1 MDLEALCALLEDIGR
16 KIETQKIKKSAKS
29 IALTDVMEKLEDI
42 MNALSESSRI
52 RYIMINTLE
61 LWKNGW
67 PEKKSIKNERS
78 SRTRNIK
85 NSDRK
90 HYGSLSPR
98 KKNFDNKSYSKFEKL
113 EYEKSVNKFDKNE
126 VLERI
131 PESLESYM
139 NIKNAQLE
147 EFKILSE
154 NSVESLEV
162 IRKIFTASA
171 ANSEIIKKI
180 SKNIISFVEY
190 IYKFGDDGI
199 YDYNELV
206 KGINSYIQYGYESD
220 LEENSYLE
228 MIIKELYMYG
238 LNKQYFTLLEIH
250 FINKLRKYSQDDFPC
265 YIGRIELSHKLLM
278 ELNSIGYPYEELKQF
293 FNDETEVMIKLSDIK
308 DINVNIINSFRALF
322 SPYLYAKEMFEK
334 GKDNNFN
341 EMLKSEKLTPQFIQ
355 DIGQAMIVVIIED
368 KKLNVYC

>member
-1 MDLEALCALLEDIGR
+1 
-16 KIETQKIKKSAKS
+16 
-29 IALTDVMEKLEDI
+29 ME
-42 MNALSESSRI
+42 
-52 RYIMINTLE
+52 
-61 LWKNGW
+61 
-67 PEKKSIKNERS
+67 
-78 SRTRNIK
+78 
-85 NSDRK
+85 
-90 HYGSLSPR
+90 
-98 KKNFDNKSYSKFEKL
+98 F
-113 EYEKSVNKFDKNE
+113 
-126 VLERI
+126 
-131 PESLESYM
+131 
-139 NIKNAQLE
+139 
-147 EFKILSE
+147 
-154 NSVESLEV
+154 
-162 IRKIFTASA
+162 
-171 ANSEIIKKI
+171 
-180 SKNIISFVEY
+180 
-190 IYKFGDDGI
+190 

-250 FINKLRKYSQDDFPC
+250 FVNKLRKYSQDDFPC
-265 YIGRIELSHKLLM
+265 YIGRIELSHKLIM
-278 ELNSIGYPYEELKQF
+278 ELNNIGYPYEELKQF
-293 FNDETEVMIKLSDIK
+293 FNDEAEVMIKLSDIK